1 MKKIIF
7 TILIILV
14 LSIFAGIFYLNE
26 VVIPTKLKRLVTEE
40 IEAVTGKKVLL
51 QSLRFSIFKG
61 VVLKGLVLYDDTNV
75 LVNIKEASCM
85 LLVMPV
91 FRKEIIIPIIRL
103 ESPTILLER
112 RADNSINLLD
122 LFNQKYAPKHGY
134 SIIIHK
140 IRITGAQVNF
150 VDETL
155 TPKYTKDI
163 KNLNIYLYLSL
174 PSKARFDLDFE
185 IPSESPIRVNSS
197 GEYDIMQK
205 KFAAK
210 VVAKDISLKE
220 FSRYYDNLGIS
231 IPEGKTDAV
240 IDLALKDDIITAET
254 NGQSNGLVVS
264 KDKILA
270 KADFSVKGS
279 VRYLLKDRQFEYS
292 GNIKIDNMGVS
303 GLEYVEKADDI
314 KGDLKF
320 ANSGISSDNISARI
334 FCLPVEIKIN
344 LAKLDI
350 SLLDIYLASNIK
362 LDTLQTILKDKFK
375 IKIPAELEGDGRI
388 YLTTQYKMPITS
400 PPEVRGSLD
409 MANATINIEKG
420 KRSIEKVNGTL
431 QFEANRIIWSGIDFD
446 YLNTAY
452 KTSGTLSNFD
462 TPEVQIKL
470 SSKDLS
476 LESVFAVND
485 KLVTFAKF
493 AGRYMDSDFSLTGGI
508 DLSSSSA
515 INADIAGSLDVNISD
530 LKTTLKNFKDKLERM
545 RAIGSLHADFNLNG
559 DMKDIK
565 FCVIEAKI
573 LSSSISLYGLKP
585 TNIIIDYYQKDG
597 FADMPRIHSFLYG
610 GTLDAVARI
619 NLAQKDNPYSISA
632 DIKDV
637 MLEKLKIDTGFG
649 DKDVS
654 GFVRLQAKVDG
665 LSNNL
670 SSLTGSGKLAI
681 NNGKLWQLNL
691 FKGLGVLLFTSDFS
705 EVLFKRAS
713 ASFIV
718 KDKAILTDGFW
729 LKSDLIDM
737 YGSARIGFDNSIN
750 ASLKAEITD
759 EALESG
765 ARKNITTA
773 IGKYTLIDV
782 KGTLKEPKYTLKPD
796 IGGIIGDLQSAVF

>member
-7 TILIILV
+7 FILIVLA

-26 VVIPTKLKRLVTEE
+26 VASPAKLKRLVTEE

-51 QSLRFSIFKG
+51 GSLRFNIFKG

-75 LVNIKEASCM
+75 LVNIKEASCIP
-85 LLVMPV
+85 LVMPV
-91 FRKEIIIPIIRL
+91 FRKEIIIPMIRL
-103 ESPTILLER
+103 ESPTISLRR

-122 LFNQKYAPKHGY
+122 LFNQKYTPKHGY
-134 SIIIHK
+134 SIIIRK

-150 VDETL
+150 ADETL

-163 KNLNIYLYLSL
+163 KNLNIYLYFSL

-185 IPSESPIRVNSS
+185 IPSESPIRVDSS

-210 VVAKDISLKE
+210 IVAKDISLKE
-220 FSRYYDNLGIS
+220 FSRYYDSLGVS
-231 IPEGKTDAV
+231 IPEGVTDAV
-240 IDLALKDDIITAET
+240 IDLALKDDIISAEI
-254 NGQSNGLVVS
+254 NGQSNGLVIS
-264 KDKILA
+264 KDKMSA
-270 KADFSVKGS
+270 KTDFSSRTS
-279 VRYLLKDRQFEYS
+279 VRYLLKDRQYEYS
-292 GNIKIDNMGVS
+292 GNIKINNMGIS

-320 ANSGISSDNISARI
+320 ANSRLSSDNISAKV
-334 FCLPVEIKIN
+334 FSLPVEVKIN
-344 LAKLDI
+344 LVKLDV
-350 SLLDIYLASNIK
+350 SLLDIYIASNIK
-362 LDTLQTILKDKFK
+362 LGTLRTILKDKFK
-375 IKIPAELEGDGRI
+375 LKIPAEVEGDGRI
-388 YLTTQYKMPITS
+388 YLTTKYKMPITS

-409 MANATINIEKG
+409 MMNAAISIEKG
-420 KRSIEKVNGTL
+420 KRSIEKLNGTL
-431 QFEANRIIWSGIDFD
+431 QFEANRIIWSDVDFD

-452 KTSGTLSNFD
+452 KTSGDLSNFD
-462 TPEVQIKL
+462 TPGVQIKL

-485 KLVTFAKF
+485 KLITFAKF
-493 AGRYMDSDFSLTGGI
+493 AGRYMNSDFSLAGGI
-508 DLSSSSA
+508 DLSASSA
-515 INADIAGSLDVNISD
+515 INSDIAGSLDVDISD
-530 LKTTLKNFKDKLERM
+530 LKTTLKNFKDKLEWM
-545 RAIGSLHADFNLNG
+545 KAIGSLHADFNLKGN
-559 DMKDIK
+559 MKDIK
-565 FCVIEAKI
+565 FCAIEAKI
-573 LSSSISLYGLKP
+573 LSSSISLCGLKP

-619 NLAQKDNPYSISA
+619 NLGKKDNPYSISA

-637 MLEKLKIDTGFG
+637 MLEKLKIDTGFR
-649 DKDVS
+649 DKDIS
-654 GFVRLQAKVDG
+654 GSIRIQAKVDG
-665 LSNNL
+665 LSNSL

-691 FKGLGVLLFTSDFS
+691 FRGLGVLLFTSDFS

-718 KDKAILTDGFW
+718 KDKAVLTDGFW